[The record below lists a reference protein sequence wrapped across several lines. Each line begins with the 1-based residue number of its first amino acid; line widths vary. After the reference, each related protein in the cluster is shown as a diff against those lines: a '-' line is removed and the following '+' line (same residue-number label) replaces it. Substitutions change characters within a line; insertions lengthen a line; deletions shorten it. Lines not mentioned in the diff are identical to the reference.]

1 MLPDV
6 ALLRIFD
13 FYIDE
18 ERIEEWHTLVHVCRI
33 WRNVVLGSPRRLNLR
48 LCCTGTKPVRNMLD
62 VWPPLPIVVF
72 DNGYKMLSVGNII
85 AALEHND
92 RVCDIELWRRRL
104 PRSPKEMVLLAMQR
118 PFPALTNLRL
128 VSREEEVG
136 FLDSDS
142 FLGGSAPRLRS
153 LWFNCV
159 PFPGLPKLLLSATRL
174 VDLRLWRIPHSGY
187 ISPEAMVAGLSA
199 LTRLE
204 KLVIRFESPHSH
216 PEPDLPTMA
225 RTLLPALTYLR
236 FKGVCGYLE
245 DVVARI
251 DAPLLKDLN
260 ISFSINVYLTHRNL
274 LSSSAARPGCWR
286 HTMKHASSF
295 LVRTL
300 RSHFR
305 VHSTSTAR

>member
-92 RVCDIELWRRRL
+92 RVCDIELWRR
-104 PRSPKEMVLLAMQR
+104 P
-118 PFPALTNLRL
+118 
-128 VSREEEVG
+128 
-136 FLDSDS
+136 
-142 FLGGSAPRLRS
+142 

-305 VHSTSTAR
+305 VHSTSTARETSS